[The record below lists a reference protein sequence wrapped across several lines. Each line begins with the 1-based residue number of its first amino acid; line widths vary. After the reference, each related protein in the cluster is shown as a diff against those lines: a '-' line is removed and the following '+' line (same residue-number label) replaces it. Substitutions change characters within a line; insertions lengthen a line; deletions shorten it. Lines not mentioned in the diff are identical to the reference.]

1 MGKHRGILTVVIL
14 LILFTVIYWFFVYR
28 ILNKPD
34 IPSEPDI
41 FALQEPD
48 IRVRI
53 LNAAGEIKIQLLDE
67 WLVAVDD
74 QKNETSLPAKSNL
87 TISASQN
94 KLKFEMDTLPE
105 DIIADSLLL
114 TCSVS
119 KGALLIQ
126 DVPYGVGWWWEGK
139 EDRVYEGELL
149 LFPAEGEYVDAVI
162 RLPLEDY
169 LLGVIPYEIGGDSP
183 QEALKAQAVAARSEA
198 IMALRSGMYCGPHH
212 DLTADVECQVFS
224 GNAKRT
230 RESDEA
236 VRETRGIALFC
247 EDKPIHGY
255 YASNCGGH
263 SEIIENVWPDRP
275 RPLTYQQGNF
285 DSETIFPIDLSS
297 EKLIYRWLMSSPDVY
312 CNPEYYKDL
321 PTWSRDNFRWR
332 KEFTGAALSR
342 LIAKH
347 KDIGMLQ
354 EIKVLKRGVSG
365 RISSI
370 RFVGSTNHLDVN
382 TELAIRQIWQPP
394 LQSSCFFVEEQG
406 GLFTL
411 VGAGWGHGVGMC
423 QTGAVSQAHKGITYK
438 KILAHYYRDSQLKFL
453 Y

>member
-1 MGKHRGILTVVIL
+1 
-14 LILFTVIYWFFVYR
+14 
-28 ILNKPD
+28 
-34 IPSEPDI
+34 
-41 FALQEPD
+41 
-48 IRVRI
+48 
-53 LNAAGEIKIQLLDE
+53 
-67 WLVAVDD
+67 
-74 QKNETSLPAKSNL
+74 
-87 TISASQN
+87 
-94 KLKFEMDTLPE
+94 
-105 DIIADSLLL
+105 
-114 TCSVS
+114 
-119 KGALLIQ
+119 
-126 DVPYGVGWWWEGK
+126 
-139 EDRVYEGELL
+139 
-149 LFPAEGEYVDAVI
+149 
-162 RLPLEDY
+162 
-169 LLGVIPYEIGGDSP
+169 
-183 QEALKAQAVAARSEA
+183 
-198 IMALRSGMYCGPHH
+198 
-212 DLTADVECQVFS
+212 
-224 GNAKRT
+224 
-230 RESDEA
+230 
-236 VRETRGIALFC
+236 
-247 EDKPIHGY
+247 
-255 YASNCGGH
+255 
-263 SEIIENVWPDRP
+263 VWPDRP